1 MFFFSS
7 RRRHT
12 RCALVTGVQT
22 CALPICDDCDSAELL
37 EPRQIMKN
45 MAKIVKQRIGR
56 NGLKVQYFNEDMN
69 LAFARERFVQEPKGA
84 FHFVLFDPFAYREG
98 NDILPAVQLRENG
111 WFLPYSSRSQ
121 VEQIGSAHV

>member
-1 MFFFSS
+1 
-7 RRRHT
+7 
-12 RCALVTGVQT
+12 
-22 CALPICDDCDSAELL
+22 
-37 EPRQIMKN
+37 MKN

-69 LAFARERFVQEPKGA
+69 LAFARERFVQEPKGE

-98 NDILPAVQLRENG
+98 NDILPAVQLREHG

-121 VEQIGSAHV
+121 VERYDLARLRIDATLCRSEEHKSELKLIMHT